1 MLHLVGWFIWN
12 QQHVLANMAAII
24 RLFITINNKIFTV
37 IWAGNLKRNL
47 LKEEGKGCWQ
57 MQLQNVCIVMYMLFA
72 WLQQQSVT
80 SPLVNLI
87 FIGPCIVINSH
98 STTNKMHLLSQ
109 IVYSCKMLYML
120 LPAVIGDEMEIRDS
134 SRCLTYTVAVY
145 AVLSSWW
152 WMERQS
158 ETRRAVYKNK

>member
-1 MLHLVGWFIWN
+1 
-12 QQHVLANMAAII
+12 
-24 RLFITINNKIFTV
+24 
-37 IWAGNLKRNL
+37 
-47 LKEEGKGCWQ
+47 

-145 AVLSSWW
+145 AVLSS
-152 WMERQS
+152 
-158 ETRRAVYKNK
+158 